1 MQVVSLDWKW
11 LFIYPSQG
19 VASVNQLVIPAG
31 VPIHFSL
38 TSASVMN
45 AFFIPQLGSMIYTMN
60 GMTTQ
65 LNLQAD
71 APGTFRGLSSHYS
84 GDGFSGMHFE
94 VQAVPAAEFAA
105 WVEATRNKGPIL
117 DAASY
122 VALSKQSLNT
132 APFTY
137 GSADPKL
144 FQQIVIAAAAAGA
157 GPGSRNTQPGRIP
170 DGRSHSMFG
179 KLTWAAIPFD
189 QPIPLFAAAL
199 VGVVIA
205 GVLALIVLKGWL
217 PYLWR
222 EWITSVDHK
231 RIGIM
236 YTLLAM
242 VMLLRGF
249 TDAIMMRSQQALAFH
264 SEGYLPPEH
273 YDQIFSAH
281 GTLMIFFVAMPF
293 VIGLMNFVMPL
304 QLGIRDVAFPTLNSV
319 SFWLTA
325 TGALLINISL
335 VVGEFA
341 RTGWLP
347 YPPLSELAYSPGV
360 GVDYYLWALQI
371 SGVGTLLTGVNFVT
385 TILKIHAPGM
395 TYMRMPMFC
404 WTSLASSLLM
414 VAAFPI
420 LTATLAMLILDRYL
434 GFHFF
439 TNEAGGNV
447 MMFMNLIWAWGH
459 PEVYILILPAFGI
472 FSEVIST
479 FSRKPLFGYRSMVM
493 ATLVICILSF
503 TVWLHHFFTMGAGA
517 DVNAIFGIA
526 SMIIAV
532 PTGVKV
538 FNWLF
543 TMYGGRVVY
552 ASPILWSLGF
562 MVTFVVGGMTGVLL
576 AVPPADFLLHNSLF
590 LVAHFHNVIIG
601 GVLFGAFAGYSYW
614 FPKAFGFRL
623 HEGLGKAAFWF
634 WIIGFYVAFMP
645 LYVLGLMGMTRRMQH
660 YDVAAWQPWL
670 LIAALGAAL
679 ILTGIVLQIWQ
690 LVVSIKR
697 REELA
702 DADRR
707 SLERALARMG
717 DILAAA
723 RLQLRRASPCR
734 GRGCLLGHEGARPP
748 AGAPRRGARVFG
760 HRDAAQQR
768 HRLHLR
774 LLRHLHGL
782 RADLAYLVDGRP
794 GRRRRLCDL
803 RRLRLAG
810 QGRGCHSGRGG
821 RAPRSGQPKRPQ
833 RRRWPAGRR
842 PYEHLRGHRRPQS
855 HRCGDSRPPAPGRAC
870 GPRPGLQADHR
881 RLRLLDL
888 PAQRHH
894 HVLGL
899 LRHLCR
905 AGR

>member
-1 MQVVSLDWKW
+1 M
-11 LFIYPSQG
+11 
-19 VASVNQLVIPAG
+19 
-31 VPIHFSL
+31 
-38 TSASVMN
+38 
-45 AFFIPQLGSMIYTMN
+45 LGK
-60 GMTTQ
+60 
-65 LNLQAD
+65 
-71 APGTFRGLSSHYS
+71 LSWA
-84 GDGFSGMHFE
+84 
-94 VQAVPAAEFAA
+94 AVP
-105 WVEATRNKGPIL
+105 L
-117 DAASY
+117 
-122 VALSKQSLNT
+122 
-132 APFTY
+132 
-137 GSADPKL
+137 
-144 FQQIVIAAAAAGA
+144 
-157 GPGSRNTQPGRIP
+157 
-170 DGRSHSMFG
+170 
-179 KLTWAAIPFD
+179 D
-189 QPIPLFAAAL
+189 QPIPLIAAAL
-199 VGVVIA
+199 VGVVII
-205 GVLALIVLKGWL
+205 GVLGWVTLKGWL

-236 YTLLAM
+236 YIVLAM

-249 TDAIMMRSQQALAFH
+249 ADALMMRLQQALAFH
-264 SEGYLPPEH
+264 SQGYLPPEH
-273 YDQIFSAH
+273 YNQIFSAH

-360 GVDYYLWALQI
+360 GVDYYLWAIQI

-385 TILKIHAPGM
+385 TVLKIHAPGM

-404 WTSLASSLLM
+404 WTTLAANLLI

-420 LTATLAMLILDRYL
+420 LTATLAMLQLDRYL

-479 FSRKPLFGYRSMVM
+479 FSRKPLFGYRSMVAATM
-493 ATLVICILSF
+493 AICILSF

-552 ASPILWSLGF
+552 SPAMLWSLGF
-562 MVTFVVGGMTGVLL
+562 MVTFVIGGMTGVLL
-576 AVPPADFLLHNSLF
+576 AVPPADFVLHNSLF

-601 GVLFGAFAGYSYW
+601 GVLFGAFAGYEYW

-623 HEGLGKAAFWF
+623 HDGLGKAAFWC
-634 WIIGFYVAFMP
+634 WIIGFYAAFMP

-660 YDVAAWQPWL
+660 YDVGAWRPWL
-670 LIAALGAAL
+670 LAAAGGAAI
-679 ILTGIVLQIWQ
+679 ILAGIVLQVAQ
-690 LVVSIKR
+690 LAVSIR
-697 REELA
+697 NREALR
-702 DADRR
+702 DKTGDPWDGR
-707 SLERALARMG
+707 SLEWATPSPPPAFNFAVLPRVDNEEAYWRIKQRARQQAELGEEPSYAEIEMPRNSATGFICAFFATFMGFGLIWHIWWMVALA
-717 DILAAA
+717 
-723 RLQLRRASPCR
+723 
-734 GRGCLLGHEGARPP
+734 
-748 AGAPRRGARVFG
+748 
-760 HRDAAQQR
+760 
-768 HRLHLR
+768 
-774 LLRHLHGL
+774 
-782 RADLAYLVDGRP
+782 
-794 GRRRRLCDL
+794 
-803 RRLRLAG
+803 
-810 QGRGCHSGRGG
+810 
-821 RAPRSGQPKRPQ
+821 
-833 RRRWPAGRR
+833 
-842 PYEHLRGHRRPQS
+842 
-855 HRCGDSRPPAPGRAC
+855 
-870 GPRPGLQADHR
+870 
-881 RLRLLDL
+881 
-888 PAQRHH
+888 
-894 HVLGL
+894 VLGAYATFVVFAW
-899 LRHLCR
+899 RDRVEYFIPADSVARIDR
-905 AGR
+905 ANRSARGEALAHMQVAQ